1 MDRTKTTV
9 LITGCSEGGMG
20 AALAEEYYRSGYSVY
35 ATARDQSKMAG
46 LSALGIK
53 TMTLDIQSQESIDQ
67 CVQAIPHLDILVNNA
82 GASYTM
88 PIVDMSIPEAKKLF
102 DCNVW
107 GHLALTQAFM
117 PRLLA
122 SPKAMVVNHTSVG
135 VHAALPFQAAYNA
148 SKAAMCMF
156 SDILRLELQPFDIEV
171 VNLKTAGV
179 KTNIVQNIH
188 ARQPQLPALSIFA
201 PVKELVESALRSEW
215 VGDRG
220 ITAEEW
226 AKGVVADLQKSSVPP
241 VIWRGESAWMAR
253 FASILPFG
261 WIDGTYKRMT
271 GLETSSR
278 RYVQARHKD
287 RSIST

>member
-1 MDRTKTTV
+1 MDPANTTV

-20 AALAEEYYRSGYSVY
+20 AALAEEFHRSGYNVY
-35 ATARDQSKMAG
+35 ATAREQSKMAS

-53 TMTLDIQSQESIDQ
+53 IMTLDIQSQASIDH
-67 CVQAIPHLDILVNNA
+67 CVESIPHLDILINNA

-107 GHLALTQAFM
+107 GHLALTQAFL

-148 SKAAMCMF
+148 SKAALSMF
-156 SDILRLELQPFDIEV
+156 SDILRLELQPFDIAV

-179 KTNIVQNIH
+179 KTNIVRNLA
-188 ARQPQLPALSIFA
+188 ARQPQLPVSSIFSPA
-201 PVKELVESALRSEW
+201 KELLESALRSEW

-220 ITAEEW
+220 ITAEQW
-226 AKGVVADLQKSSVPP
+226 AKEVVADLQKSSVPP
-241 VIWRGESAWMAR
+241 VIWRGESAWLAR
-253 FASILPFG
+253 FASMLPSG
-261 WIDGTYKRMT
+261 WIEGTYKRMT
-271 GLETSSR
+271 GLEKIEQRLRTYQR
-278 RYVQARHKD
+278 
-287 RSIST
+287 

>member
-1 MDRTKTTV
+1 MDLAKTTV

-20 AALAEEYYRSGYSVY
+20 AALAEEFHRSGYNVY
-35 ATARDQSKMAG
+35 ATARDQSKMAS

-53 TMTLDIQSQESIDQ
+53 TVTLDIQSQESIDH
-67 CVQAIPHLDILVNNA
+67 CVESISQLDILINNA

-122 SPKAMVVNHTSVG
+122 SSKAMVVNHTSVG

-148 SKAAMCMF
+148 SKAAMAMF
-156 SDILRLELQPFDIEV
+156 SDILRLELQPFDITV

-179 KTNIVQNIH
+179 KTNIVHNIQ
-188 ARQPQLPALSIFA
+188 ARQPQLPTSSIFA
-201 PVKELVESALRSEW
+201 PAKALVESALRSEW

-220 ITAEEW
+220 ITAEQW
-226 AKGVVADLQKSSVPP
+226 AKEVVADLQKSSVPP
-241 VIWRGESAWMAR
+241 VIWRGESAWLAR

-261 WIDGTYKRMT
+261 WIDGTYKKMT
-271 GLETSSR
+271 GLEEVER
-278 RYVQARHKD
+278 KIRMQ
-287 RSIST
+287 

>member
-1 MDRTKTTV
+1 MDRTNTTV

-20 AALAEEYYRSGYSVY
+20 AALAEEFHRSGYSVY
-35 ATARDQSKMAG
+35 ATARDQSKMAS

-53 TMTLDIQSQESIDQ
+53 TMALDIQSQESIDQ
-67 CVQAIPHLDILVNNA
+67 CVKSMPHLDILVNNA

-179 KTNIVQNIH
+179 KTNIVQNIQ
-188 ARQPQLPALSIFA
+188 ARQPQLPASSIFA
-201 PVKELVESALRSEW
+201 AAKELVESALRSEW

-271 GLETSSR
+271 GLEKIEQTIRAS
-278 RYVQARHKD
+278 
-287 RSIST
+287 

>member
-1 MDRTKTTV
+1 
-9 LITGCSEGGMG
+9 
-20 AALAEEYYRSGYSVY
+20 
-35 ATARDQSKMAG
+35 
-46 LSALGIK
+46 
-53 TMTLDIQSQESIDQ
+53 
-67 CVQAIPHLDILVNNA
+67 
-82 GASYTM
+82 M

-179 KTNIVQNIH
+179 KTNIVQNIQ
-188 ARQPQLPALSIFA
+188 ARQPQLPASSIFA
-201 PVKELVESALRSEW
+201 AAKELVESALRSEW

-271 GLETSSR
+271 GLEKIEQTIRAS
-278 RYVQARHKD
+278 
-287 RSIST
+287 

>member
-1 MDRTKTTV
+1 
-9 LITGCSEGGMG
+9 MG
-20 AALAEEYYRSGYSVY
+20 AALAEEFHRSGHSVY
-35 ATARDQSKMAG
+35 ATARDQSKMAS

-53 TMTLDIQSQESIDQ
+53 TMTLDIQSQQSIDQ
-67 CVQAIPHLDILVNNA
+67 CAESIPRLDILINNA

-148 SKAAMCMF
+148 SKAAMAMF

-171 VNLKTAGV
+171 INLKTAGV
-179 KTNIVQNIH
+179 KTNIVQNIK
-188 ARQPQLPALSIFA
+188 ARQPQLPASSIFA
-201 PVKELVESALRSEW
+201 PAKELVESALRSEW

-226 AKGVVADLQKSSVPP
+226 AKGVVADLRKSSVPP

-271 GLETSSR
+271 GLENIEQKIRAS
-278 RYVQARHKD
+278 
-287 RSIST
+287 

>member
-1 MDRTKTTV
+1 MDSAKTTV

-20 AALAEEYYRSGYSVY
+20 AALAKEFHRSGYNVY
-35 ATARDQSKMAG
+35 ATARDQSKMAS

-53 TMTLDIQSQESIDQ
+53 TMTLDIQSQSSIDH
-67 CVQAIPHLDILVNNA
+67 CVESIPHLDILINNA

-88 PIVDMSIPEAKKLF
+88 PIVDLSIPEAKKLF

-148 SKAAMCMF
+148 SKAAMAMF
-156 SDILRLELQPFDIEV
+156 SDILRLELQPFDITV

-179 KTNIVQNIH
+179 RTNIVQNIQ
-188 ARQPQLPALSIFA
+188 ARQPQLPASSIFA
-201 PVKELVESALRSEW
+201 PAKELVESALRSEW

-220 ITAEEW
+220 ITAEQW
-226 AKGVVADLQKSSVPP
+226 AKEVVADLQKPSVPP
-241 VIWRGESAWMAR
+241 VIWRGESAWLAR
-253 FASILPFG
+253 FGSILPFG

-271 GLETSSR
+271 GLGEVER
-278 RYVQARHKD
+278 KIRMQ
-287 RSIST
+287 

>member
-1 MDRTKTTV
+1 MDQTNKTV
-9 LITGCSEGGMG
+9 LITGCSAGGMG
-20 AALAEEYYRSGYSVY
+20 AALAEEFHNSGYKVY
-35 ATARDQSKMAG
+35 ATARDESKMAS

-53 TMTLDIQSQESIDQ
+53 TMTLDIQSQESIDH
-67 CVQAIPHLDILVNNA
+67 CVESVPCLDILVNNA

-88 PIVDMSIPEAKKLF
+88 PIVDMSTPEAKKLF

-156 SDILRLELQPFDIEV
+156 SDILRLELQPFDIAV
-171 VNLKTAGV
+171 INLKTAGV
-179 KTNIVQNIH
+179 KTNIVQNIQ
-188 ARQPQLPALSIFA
+188 ARQPQLPASSIFSPA
-201 PVKELVESALRSEW
+201 KDLVESALRSEW

-220 ITAEEW
+220 ITAEQW
-226 AKGVVADLQKSSVPP
+226 AREVVTDLRKPSVPT
-241 VIWRGESAWMAR
+241 VIWRGESAWLAR
-253 FASILPFG
+253 FGSFLPFG

-271 GLETSSR
+271 GLEKIEQKIRES
-278 RYVQARHKD
+278 
-287 RSIST
+287 

>member
-1 MDRTKTTV
+1 MGQNNKTV

-20 AALAEEYYRSGYSVY
+20 AALAEEFHRSGYSVY
-35 ATARDQSKMAG
+35 ATARDQSKMAS
-46 LSALGIK
+46 LSALCIK
-53 TMTLDIQSQESIDQ
+53 TMTLDIQSQESIDN
-67 CVQAIPHLDILVNNA
+67 CAESIPHLDILVNNA

-117 PRLLA
+117 PRLLE
-122 SPKAMVVNHTSVG
+122 SKKAMVVNHTSVG

-148 SKAAMCMF
+148 SKAAMAMF

-171 VNLKTAGV
+171 INLKTAGV
-179 KTNIVQNIH
+179 KTNIVQNIK
-188 ARQPQLPALSIFA
+188 ARQPQLPVSSSFA
-201 PVKELVESALRSEW
+201 PAKEMVESALRSEW

-220 ITAEEW
+220 ITAEQW

-261 WIDGTYKRMT
+261 WIDGRYKEMT
-271 GLETSSR
+271 GLEKIEQKIR
-278 RYVQARHKD
+278 AD
-287 RSIST
+287 

>member
-1 MDRTKTTV
+1 MDPTNTTV
-9 LITGCSEGGMG
+9 LITGCSDGGMG
-20 AALAEEYYRSGYSVY
+20 AALAKEFHSSGYDVY
-35 ATARDQSKMAG
+35 ATARDQSKMIS
-46 LSALGIK
+46 LSTLGIK
-53 TMTLDIQSQESIDQ
+53 TVTLDIQSQSSIDH
-67 CVQAIPHLDILVNNA
+67 CVKSAPHLDILVNNA

-88 PIVDMSIPEAKKLF
+88 PIVDMSIAEAKKLF

-122 SPKAMVVNHTSVG
+122 SKKAMVVNHTSVG

-156 SDILRLELQPFDIEV
+156 SDILRLELQPFDIQV

-179 KTNIVQNIH
+179 KTNIVQNIR
-188 ARQPQLPALSIFA
+188 ARQPQLPASSIFA
-201 PVKELVESALRSEW
+201 PAKELVESALRSEW

-226 AKGVVADLQKSSVPP
+226 ARGVVADLRKSSVPP
-241 VIWRGESAWMAR
+241 VIWRGESAWLAR
-253 FASILPFG
+253 IGSVVPFG
-261 WIDGTYKRMT
+261 WMDGTYKKMT
-271 GLETSSR
+271 GLEKIEQKIRAS
-278 RYVQARHKD
+278 
-287 RSIST
+287 

>member
-1 MDRTKTTV
+1 MSQTNTTV

-20 AALAEEYYRSGYSVY
+20 AALAEEFHRTGYSVY
-35 ATARDQSKMAG
+35 ATARDQSKMAS

-53 TMTLDIQSQESIDQ
+53 TMALDIQSQESIDQ
-67 CVQAIPHLDILVNNA
+67 CVESIRHLDILVNNA

-88 PIVDMSIPEAKKLF
+88 PIVDMSIQEAKKLF

-122 SPKAMVVNHTSVG
+122 SKRAMVVNHTSVG

-148 SKAAMCMF
+148 SKAAMAMF

-179 KTNIVQNIH
+179 KTNIVQNIK
-188 ARQPQLPALSIFA
+188 ARRPQLPASSIFA
-201 PVKELVESALRSEW
+201 PAKELVESALRSEW

-226 AKGVVADLQKSSVPP
+226 AKGVVADLQKASVPP
-241 VIWRGESAWMAR
+241 VIWRGESAWVAR
-253 FASILPFG
+253 LASILPFG
-261 WIDGTYKRMT
+261 WVDGTYKKMT
-271 GLETSSR
+271 GLEEVERKIRES
-278 RYVQARHKD
+278 
-287 RSIST
+287 

>member
-1 MDRTKTTV
+1 MDSAKTTV

-20 AALAEEYYRSGYSVY
+20 AALAEEFHRSGYNVY
-35 ATARDQSKMAG
+35 ATARDQSKMAN

-53 TMTLDIQSQESIDQ
+53 TMTLDIQSQESIDH
-67 CVQAIPHLDILVNNA
+67 CVESIPHLDILVNNA

-107 GHLALTQAFM
+107 GHLALTQDFM

-122 SPKAMVVNHTSVG
+122 SNKAMVVNHTSVG

-171 VNLKTAGV
+171 INLKTAGV
-179 KTNIVQNIH
+179 KTNIVQNIK
-188 ARQPQLPALSIFA
+188 ARQPRLPASSIFA
-201 PVKELVESALRSEW
+201 PAKELVESALRSEW

-226 AKGVVADLQKSSVPP
+226 AKGVVADLQKASVPP
-241 VIWRGESAWMAR
+241 VIWRGESALMAR
-253 FASILPFG
+253 LASILPFG
-261 WIDGTYKRMT
+261 WIDGTYKKMT
-271 GLETSSR
+271 GLEEVEKKIRAS
-278 RYVQARHKD
+278 
-287 RSIST
+287 

>member
-1 MDRTKTTV
+1 MDRTNTTV

-20 AALAEEYYRSGYSVY
+20 AALAEEFYRSGYIVY
-35 ATARDQSKMAG
+35 ATARDQSKMAS

-53 TMTLDIQSQESIDQ
+53 TMTLDIQSQESIDH
-67 CVQAIPHLDILVNNA
+67 CVKSVSSLDILINNA

-148 SKAAMCMF
+148 SKAAMAMF
-156 SDILRLELQPFDIEV
+156 SDILRLELQPFDITV

-179 KTNIVQNIH
+179 KTNIVQNIQ
-188 ARQPQLPALSIFA
+188 ARQPQLPASSIFA
-201 PVKELVESALRSEW
+201 PAKELVESALRSEW

-220 ITAEEW
+220 ITAEVW

-261 WIDGTYKRMT
+261 WVDGTYKKMT
-271 GLETSSR
+271 GLEEVER
-278 RYVQARHKD
+278 KIRAP
-287 RSIST
+287 